1 MRAIIRRRLLILASA
16 LLAVGCGG
24 PPVDLRQGLEI
35 TIVGTGWFDAGIA
48 DGKNKLVPSV
58 SFTIKNLSDQSLNS
72 LQMMG
77 SFFRVSDTNSEWG
90 NTLLS
95 VTRSEGLA
103 PGATTAVL
111 TLRSPLG
118 YTGTEPRDEMLRNSH
133 FVDAMVKLVA
143 KYGSVQWT
151 HVKEVPIERQLI
163 TQ

>member
-1 MRAIIRRRLLILASA
+1 MRAIPRRWLLILASA
-16 LLAVGCGG
+16 VLAIGCGG

-35 TIVGTGWFDAGIA
+35 TVVSTGWFDAGLV

-58 SFTIKNLSDQSLNS
+58 TFTIKNLSDQGLTS

-95 VTRSEGLA
+95 VTRSDVLA
-103 PGATTAVL
+103 PGATTPPL

-118 YTGTEPRDEMLRNSH
+118 YTGSEPRDEMLQNSH

-151 HVKEVPIERQLI
+151 HVKEVPIERLI